1 MSDDDS
7 SVDVSDTEERTEAI
21 PAQTKTIDSDEDSDE
36 ETTVVKRKR
45 KEAERYM
52 REQQNKDSQRTRF
65 ANMSEAQMEEYFRTR
80 HEIDSGPIKAE
91 NEEFFDSIT
100 QNGLLPDAKSPNLY
114 IVRCRMGDEQNLCI
128 QLMKKYMASQR
139 TDEPLEIKS
148 VVVKSGIK
156 GIIYIEAFKTPHVLK
171 AVEGISAIMAHQ
183 IKMVPKKEMVDTLK
197 VVRDIPTLKINSYVR
212 VKRAMFKDDLAQV
225 DDIDRGGN
233 EVMLKLVPRIDYTRL
248 RGPLRGQE
256 EERGITRRKGRPP
269 PGLFN
274 SDKIR
279 AIGGDFT
286 KDGDFYIFEGNRYR
300 NGFLYKYFKM
310 DQIVVDGVKPAVSEL
325 ELFNEGS
332 NEFKGELSVGKDFA
346 KFHNFAPGDNVEVT
360 EGELLNLQGR
370 ITNIEGDIA
379 YIKPNHSELKDI
391 VTVNLREIRKSFKI
405 GDHVLVIDGHFK
417 GDTGIIVRVEEN
429 LIILISDIN
438 NEEVKVLP
446 RDLKLSPHVAT
457 GVDSLGRFQLHDLVQ
472 VDKDLFGVIVG
483 VHAEVITVLNQQGNV
498 MNLKS
503 SQIMKKIDAKFA
515 RGTDANKH
523 QIQKGDHVKLLDDT
537 NRDAEILHLNR
548 GAVFLSCR
556 AHKENGG
563 VLVRP
568 ARQIA
573 LVGAKTDALSSTQN
587 SNDFKIPQSPR
598 HFLQSPARNSSAES
612 SIGAGSHGG
621 QTPMYGE
628 KKNGGPG
635 RFTGSGA
642 LYTKRDTSLIG
653 KHVRIKS
660 GAMKA
665 AYGIVKDAT
674 DTTAMVELHSSCKTI
689 QVVRTNLEVVEG
701 DAGAGSGGYRGLART
716 PTAGSRTPAYSG
728 FQTPMYGSQTPMHD
742 TFGSRTPHYGNQ
754 TPAYDGSR
762 TPSHSGAWDPSG
774 LATPAHN
781 SFGHD
786 DDDDRFDNNYVV
798 PTPAPAQIEDSSRDY
813 RAPMSVDPFH
823 QYEPQTPRTEFGDYD
838 APDISSD
845 EMSRGQWI
853 EVDMKVATL
862 HGSSSAN
869 DHGRRLTVVRV
880 DKRGGQV
887 VCRTDN
893 GRETRVPFN
902 AVVPITPTRDD
913 VGEYCSVIYDSH
925 RGMIE
930 PKKSERLD
938 HIDGDYGIL
947 GNGARVLLKYCVLT
961 E

>member
-1 MSDDDS
+1 
-7 SVDVSDTEERTEAI
+7 
-21 PAQTKTIDSDEDSDE
+21 
-36 ETTVVKRKR
+36 
-45 KEAERYM
+45 M

-80 HEIDSGPIKAE
+80 HEMDSGPIKAE
-91 NEEFFDSIT
+91 NEEYFDSIT

-128 QLMKKYMASQR
+128 QLMKRYMVSQR
-139 TDEPLEIKS
+139 SEEPLEIKS
-148 VVVKSGIK
+148 VIVKSGIK

-183 IKMVPKKEMVDTLK
+183 IKMVPKNEMVDTLK

-269 PGLFN
+269 AALFN
-274 SDKIR
+274 PDKIR
-279 AIGGDFT
+279 SIGGDFT

-310 DQIVVDGVKPAVSEL
+310 DQIVVDGVKPTVSEL

-332 NEFKGELSVGKDFA
+332 NEFKGELSIGKDFA

-360 EGELLNLQGR
+360 EGELLNLQGK
-370 ITNIEGDIA
+370 ITNIDGDIA
-379 YIKPNHSELKDI
+379 YIKPNHSELKEI

-446 RDLKLSPHVAT
+446 RDLRLSPHVAT

-472 VDKDLFGVIVG
+472 VDKDIFGIIVG
-483 VHAEVITVLNQQGNV
+483 VHAEIITVLNQQGNV

-548 GAVFLSCR
+548 GAVFLNCR

-568 ARQIA
+568 ARQVS
-573 LVGAKTDALSSTQN
+573 LVGAKNDAVSSHS

-598 HFLQSPARNSSAES
+598 HFLQSPSRNSSAES
-612 SIGAGSHGG
+612 SIGGGSHGG

-628 KKNGGPG
+628 KRGGG
-635 RFTGSGA
+635 GARFSGSGQ
-642 LYTKRDTSLIG
+642 LHTKRDMSLIG

-674 DTTAMVELHSSCKTI
+674 DTTAMVELHSNCKTI
-689 QVVRTNLEVVEG
+689 QVVRTNLEVVDG
-701 DAGAGSGGYRGLART
+701 DAGVGSGGYRGLART

-742 TFGSRTPHYGNQ
+742 TFGARTPHYGNQ

-786 DDDDRFDNNYVV
+786 DDDDRYDNNYVV

-838 APDISSD
+838 APDIPSD
-845 EMSRGQWI
+845 EIARGHWI
-853 EVDMKVATL
+853 EMDMKVATL
-862 HGSSSAN
+862 HGSSSAS
-869 DHGRRLTVVRV
+869 DHGRKLTVVRV
-880 DKRGGQV
+880 DKRNGQV
-887 VCRTDN
+887 ICRADN
-893 GRETRVPFN
+893 GREIKVPLDG
-902 AVVPITPTRDD
+902 VVPITPTRHD
-913 VGEYCSVIYDSH
+913 VGQYCVIIYDSH
-925 RGMIE
+925 RGMIQ
-930 PKKSERLD
+930 PNKAERID
-938 HIDGDYGIL
+938 HVDGDYGIL